1 MRNGLQEW
9 MNGFVTVTVRGKR
22 FERFLNMA
30 VREGV
35 RIWNIRRVGSEV
47 CRCDIVISDYFRL
60 RPLMRE
66 TGCRVHVQTR
76 NGFPF
81 WLLRLRRRA
90 GLAIGAILF
99 FVGLYMLSSFV
110 WSVEVTGTKKM
121 SPRQVIAAAEQI
133 GIKEGAWK
141 VKLKEPLVLQKELQ
155 SLLPQTEWVGVSIQG
170 TKVTLQVVEK
180 EEPVKPMVT
189 GPRNL
194 VAKKRAVIH
203 TILPE
208 AGRSQVAVN
217 QLVEKGQVLISGIIG
232 NETRQQVVSAR
243 GTVKGEVWYVSN
255 ASVPLTQ
262 PDFRLTGEKLKQ
274 HHLLVGPYAV
284 QVWPWKKESF
294 AQFES
299 EEKRYIPGYAG
310 YTSPL
315 GWKQVTQWE
324 VVPTKREL
332 TVEEATEQAKRFARE
347 DILRIAGED
356 AVIREE
362 KVLHTTSENGKV
374 YVSIHFSV
382 IEEIAVEQPIL
393 GVPQPPANGEGGQP

>member
-1 MRNGLQEW
+1 MRNALQEW
-9 MNGFVTVTVRGKR
+9 IKGYVTVTVRGKR

-35 RIWNIRRVGSEV
+35 RIWNIRRVGMEV
-47 CRCDIVISDYFRL
+47 CRCDIMIAEFARL
-60 RPLMRE
+60 RPLLKE
-66 TGCRVHVQTR
+66 TGCRVHVEER
-76 NGFPF
+76 SGFPF

-99 FVGLYMLSSFV
+99 IFGLYMLSTFV
-110 WSVEVTGTKKM
+110 WSVEVTGTRNM
-121 SPRQVIAAAEQI
+121 SPQKVIAAAEKI

-141 VKLKEPLVLQKELQ
+141 VKLKEPLVLRKELQ
-155 SLLPQTEWVGVSIQG
+155 SLLPEAEWVGVTIQG
-170 TKVTLQVVEK
+170 TRVILQVVEK
-180 EEPVKPMVT
+180 DEPAKPPVT

-208 AGRSQVAVN
+208 AGQSKVAVN

-232 NETRQQVVSAR
+232 NEERQQVVSAR

-255 ASVPLTQ
+255 VSVPLAQTHL
-262 PDFRLTGEKLKQ
+262 RLTGEKLSR

-284 QVWPWKKESF
+284 QVWPLARHEF
-294 AQFES
+294 AQYES
-299 EEKRYIPGYAG
+299 EEKRYFPGYAG
-310 YTSPL
+310 YTLPI
-315 GWKQVTQWE
+315 GWKQVTQAE
-324 VVPTKREL
+324 VAPTKREL
-332 TVEEATEQAKRFARE
+332 TVEEATEQAKRFARA
-347 DILRIAGED
+347 DVLRMAGKE

-362 KVLHTTSENGKV
+362 KVLHATSENGKV

-382 IEEIAVEQPIL
+382 IEEIAVEQPIVS
-393 GVPQPPANGEGGQP
+393 VPQPPADGGGGNP

>member
-1 MRNGLQEW
+1 MRNRLQEW
-9 MNGFVTVTVRGKR
+9 MDGYVTVTVRGKR
-22 FERFLNMA
+22 FERFLNLA

-35 RIWNIRRVGSEV
+35 RIWNIRRVGTET

-66 TGCRVHVQTR
+66 TGCRLHVETR
-76 NGFPF
+76 GGFPF

-110 WSVEVTGTKKM
+110 WSVEVTGTKMM
-121 SPRQVIAAAEQI
+121 SPQQVLAAAEQI

-141 VKLKEPLVLQKELQ
+141 VKLKEPLVLKRELEN
-155 SLLPQTEWVGVSIQG
+155 LLPQAEWVGVTIQG

-180 EEPVKPMVT
+180 QEPVKPQPT

-194 VAKKRAVIH
+194 VAKKRAMIH

-208 AGRSQVAVN
+208 AGRSQVRVN

-232 NETRQQVVSAR
+232 NETRQQAVSAR
-243 GTVKGEVWYVSN
+243 GTVKGEVWYISN
-255 ASVPLTQ
+255 VSVPLAQ
-262 PDFRLTGEKLKQ
+262 NDFRLTGERYEE

-284 QVWPWKKESF
+284 QVWPWKKEQTF
-294 AQFES
+294 QQFES
-299 EEKRYIPGYAG
+299 EEKRYIPEYAG
-310 YTSPL
+310 FSSPL
-315 GWKQVTQWE
+315 GWKLITQSE

-332 TVEEATEQAKRFARE
+332 TVEEATEQAMRFARE
-347 DILRIAGED
+347 DILHKAGTD
-356 AVIREE
+356 AVIRAE
-362 KVLHTTSENGKV
+362 KVLHSTSENGKV

-393 GVPQPPANGEGGQP
+393 GVPQPPSNGGGQP

>member
-9 MNGFVTVTVRGKR
+9 MNGYVTVTVRGKR

-66 TGCRVHVQTR
+66 TGCRIHVEER
-76 NGFPF
+76 FGFPF
-81 WLLRLRRRA
+81 WLLRLRRRS
-90 GLAIGAILF
+90 GLAIGAVLF
-99 FVGLYMLSSFV
+99 FLGLYMLSSFI
-110 WSVEVTGTKKM
+110 WSVEVTGTRHM
-121 SPRQVIAAAEQI
+121 SPQKVIAAAEQI

-141 VKLKEPLVLQKELQ
+141 VKLKEPLVLRKELQ
-155 SLLPQTEWVGVSIQG
+155 KLLPEAEWIGITIQG
-170 TKVTLQVVEK
+170 TKVTLQIVEK
-180 EEPVKPMVT
+180 EEPERPLVT

-208 AGRSQVAVN
+208 AGKSRVAVN

-232 NETRQQVVSAR
+232 NDMRQQAVSAR
-243 GTVKGEVWYVSN
+243 GTVKGEVWYTSS

-262 PDFRLTGEKLKQ
+262 THFRLTGEKQEQ
-274 HHLLVGPYAV
+274 HHLLVGPYAL
-284 QVWPWKKESF
+284 QVWPLKKQEY
-294 AQFES
+294 ARFES

-315 GWKQVTQWE
+315 GWKRVTQSE
-324 VVPTKREL
+324 IVPTKREL
-332 TVEEATEQAKRFARE
+332 TVEEAIEQAKRFARA
-347 DILRIAGED
+347 DVLRLAGKD
-356 AVIREE
+356 AVIQEE
-362 KVLHTTSENGKV
+362 KVLHATSENGKV

-393 GVPQPPANGEGGQP
+393 GVPQSSASGGGGHS